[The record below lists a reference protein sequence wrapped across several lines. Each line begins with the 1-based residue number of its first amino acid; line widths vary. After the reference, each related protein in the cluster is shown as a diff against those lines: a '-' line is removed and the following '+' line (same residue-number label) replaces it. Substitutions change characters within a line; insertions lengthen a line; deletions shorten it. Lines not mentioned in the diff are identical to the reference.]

1 MNQPLSKSSLTKAQR
16 DLVELCQQHPF
27 SRIEC
32 LLVRG
37 GEPVLTPPP
46 RVIQKLRMGGDNSP
60 RPESS
65 LPDFWLKKQT
75 IELLETIAKLGEGEI
90 RSIEV
95 AHGLPLVI
103 EIERRPV
110 FDGGYM
116 HG

>member
-1 MNQPLSKSSLTKAQR
+1 MNQPVSKSSLSKAQS

-37 GEPVLTPPP
+37 GEPVFTPHPK
-46 RVIQKLRMGGDNSP
+46 VIQKLRMGGDNSP
-60 RPESS
+60 RPEST
-65 LPDFWLKKQT
+65 LPDFWLKKQLV
-75 IELLETIAKLGEGEI
+75 ELLETVASLGDGEI

-95 AHGLPLVI
+95 AHGLPLLV
-103 EIERRPV
+103 EIVRQPEVGERR
-110 FDGGYM
+110 